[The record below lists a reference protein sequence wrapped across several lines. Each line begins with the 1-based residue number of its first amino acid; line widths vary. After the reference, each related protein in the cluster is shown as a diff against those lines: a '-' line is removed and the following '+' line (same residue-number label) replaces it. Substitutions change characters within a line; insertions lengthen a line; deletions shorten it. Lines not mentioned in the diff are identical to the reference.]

1 MAQTIDIKSFYEGL
15 DRMYGRHDYGETE
28 KYLLGS
34 LKTAQEEMNISL
46 IIAVSNELGGFYRAA
61 GKVDEA
67 KLLNDSVLKALES
80 IGQDRN
86 ENYATALMNA
96 ANSHNSAHEY
106 DVALGMYK
114 KAEDLL
120 EQLGLSRDYR
130 MAALCNNIS
139 SLYREN
145 GDLEEA
151 EKMARKSILII
162 SEIPD
167 ARLDMATS
175 LINLGEVQT
184 RLGKFEEAKG
194 TLQAALDIY
203 ELETGGRDPH
213 VAAATAAMG
222 NLYYFWKKP
231 AEAVPYFEKAME
243 QIERDHGR
251 NAFYEMMARN
261 LETVKKEA
269 GQA

>member
-15 DRMYGRHDYGETE
+15 DRMYGQHDYGETE

-120 EQLGLSRDYR
+120 EQLGLGKDYR

-175 LINLGEVQT
+175 LINLEEVQT
-184 RLGKFEEAKG
+184 RLGKYREAEESLK
-194 TLQAALDIY
+194 TAAAIY
-203 ELETGGRDPH
+203 EHDAGGMDIH
-213 VAAATAAMG
+213 YASAVAAMG
-222 NLYYFWKKP
+222 ALEYYRGNFEASAERYRKALELIRRDFGKSAYYTMIENNLKMVE
-231 AEAVPYFEKAME
+231 AEMRK
-243 QIERDHGR
+243 
-251 NAFYEMMARN
+251 
-261 LETVKKEA
+261 
-269 GQA
+269 